1 MKYQPRSSIA
11 LVVAVSCFV
20 LLAVPAYGYADPN
33 TVGLVYQILT
43 PLLLT
48 VGACVTFL
56 RRTLAA
62 IFSRFWRRVRGQA
75 DA

>member
-43 PLLLT
+43 PILLT
-48 VGACVTFL
+48 AGACFTFL
-56 RRTLAA
+56 RKSL
-62 IFSRFWRRVRGQA
+62 ISFFGWLWQQLRGRA